1 MIGEIFLQLFISQ
14 SKPNERS
21 MIGFS
26 AKNDIF
32 GGPILGSFSRK
43 TQFFQQ
49 KHVVWGKVNIPLWRA
64 DHQLS
69 NGTLIVK
76 MGFN

>member
-1 MIGEIFLQLFISQ
+1 
-14 SKPNERS
+14 

-26 AKNDIF
+26 ALKGIF
-32 GGPILGSFSRK
+32 GDSILGSFLRK

-49 KHVVWGKVNIPLWRA
+49 KHVVWGKVNKPLCSA

-69 NGTLIVK
+69 NDTLIVK
-76 MGFN
+76 IGFN